1 MENLLREILKRK
13 KVVGVDISPGSVKV
27 VQFEKKKDFYSLISI
42 SESELPATAFV
53 AGVIRQKDVVAN
65 KLKEAL
71 LVKNPKRIKTRFAVV
86 TLPDDQIYTQ
96 IINLP
101 KIDRKKI
108 KGALSL
114 QLSSFVPMKEEDIY
128 WTFDI
133 LQEDDKNYEIVI
145 TAVTKETTDSITE
158 TLHLVHLTPLMY
170 ESRSRSALRA
180 ITGSRAEKDMN
191 SEFLLIDIGT
201 SVTNISITKKDAIQ
215 FSSSFYFGM
224 NQITKVI
231 GEYKKL
237 NDDQVKEFITKDGT
251 EQKDPELQTHINA
264 LFETLDTELK
274 KAVNFY
280 GEDKISKVYLYGEAA
295 SIRGILEHVQ
305 KNTKIKVEQATIDIK
320 VYPVLQWEKHE
331 KISPYIPIIGV
342 ELANKIK
349 NIAYIN
355 LIPKEQNSKAIRQ
368 YFIQYTINALK
379 ILLFNFFLLA
389 LLFLALNYQN
399 MQTINS
405 EKAQVTQYT
414 AYTNN
419 PKYQGV
425 ASSINTLNATLS
437 TVSKVYQ
444 TQNVWSPTLIKLAS
458 VVPANM
464 VVSNIKL
471 INASKTS
478 IPQWQ
483 ITMSGTAVNRQQI
496 ILLSSNIQSLAP
508 LFSNIQMPISNFQE
522 SFNVP
527 FSIVFNVSP

>member
-1 MENLLREILKRK
+1 MENLLREILKRR

-27 VQFEKKKDFYSLISI
+27 VEFEKKKDFYSLISI
-42 SESELPATAFV
+42 GESDLPATAFV

-101 KIDRKKI
+101 KVDRKKI

-133 LQEDDKNYEIVI
+133 LSEDDKNYEIVI

-158 TLHLVHLTPLMY
+158 TLGLIGLTPLMY

-180 ITGSRAEKDMN
+180 ITGSQIEKD

-201 SVTNISITKKDAIQ
+201 SVTSISITKKDTIQ

-224 NQITKVI
+224 NQIIKVI
-231 GEYKKL
+231 GEYKKF
-237 NDDQVKEFITKDGT
+237 NDDQVKEFLLKDGT
-251 EQKDPELQTHINA
+251 EQKDPELQIHIDA
-264 LFETLDTELK
+264 LFETLDTEFK
-274 KAVNFY
+274 KAINFY
-280 GEDKISKVYLYGEAA
+280 GEDKISKVYIYGEAA
-295 SIRGILEHVQ
+295 SLQGILEHIQ

-355 LIPKEQNSKAIRQ
+355 LIPKDQSSKAIRQ

-379 ILLFNFFLLA
+379 ILLFNFFLLS
-389 LLFLALNYQN
+389 LLFLVLNYYN

-405 EKAQVTQYT
+405 EKAQIAQYT
-414 AYTNN
+414 SYTNN

-425 ASSINTLNATLS
+425 ANNINNLNSTLATI
-437 TVSKVYQ
+437 SKVYQ
-444 TQNVWSPTLIKLAS
+444 SQNIWSPTLIKLAS
-458 VVPANM
+458 IVPTGM
-464 VVSNIKL
+464 IISNIKL
-471 INASKTS
+471 DNASKTS
-478 IPQWQ
+478 TPQWQ
-483 ITMSGTAVNRQQI
+483 ITMSGIALNRKQI
-496 ILLSSNIQSLAP
+496 ILLSSNIQAMTP

-522 SFNVP
+522 SVNVP
-527 FSIVFNVSP
+527 FSIVFNVSPS